1 MEEVDNR
8 VASLRADHR
17 AAEERHAE
25 EAKAL
30 SAKLAAAAAEKLA
43 LQRGFVARLATMKGE
58 LSTAQVSENS
68 PCQMTPLVTMLA
80 ALHPGYEGQKLG
92 SC

>member
-1 MEEVDNR
+1 VEEADNW

-17 AAEERHAE
+17 AAEERHAG

-43 LQRGFVARLATMKGE
+43 LQRGFEARLATMKGE
-58 LSTAQVSENS
+58 LSTAQVSAKS
-68 PCQMTPLVTMLA
+68 PCQMTPLVTLLR
-80 ALHPGYEGQKLG
+80 ALHPGDEGQKLG